1 MTRTKTGSSRND
13 ARTTLAVPGNRLR
26 FSHVTVRPE
35 SILMS
40 YRQFR
45 VMAAPILSIKE
56 RLSGRSI
63 YLIGMMGSGKTST
76 GRPLAKRL
84 GYGFVDADAVIEQ
97 VAGCTIPEIFQRDGE
112 EGFRL
117 IESQVLNAIS
127 QRHSLVVATGGGVV
141 TKPENWGQLH
151 SGIVV
156 WLDVDQAKLIERL
169 RNDSTQRPLLQQPDP
184 EAALEN
190 LLQQRRPLYGE
201 ADLTVVINDET
212 PDDVADGILQ
222 LLPTLIQDPTQQR
235 ER

>member
-1 MTRTKTGSSRND
+1 MTD
-13 ARTTLAVPGNRLR
+13 
-26 FSHVTVRPE
+26 
-35 SILMS
+35 
-40 YRQFR
+40 
-45 VMAAPILSIKE
+45 PILSLKE

-97 VAGCTIPEIFQRDGE
+97 VAGCTIPEIFERDGE
-112 EGFRL
+112 AGFRS

-156 WLDVDQAKLIERL
+156 WLDVDRAQLIERL
-169 RNDSTQRPLLQQPDP
+169 RDDSTQRPLLQQPNP
-184 EAALEN
+184 EAALDT

-201 ADLTVVINDET
+201 ADLTVVIKDES
-212 PDDVADGILQ
+212 PDAVADGILQ
-222 LLPTLIQDPTQQR
+222 LLPTLIKDPTEQR